1 MKRTTLFNVFIASAA
16 GVAMLAAGCARTSD
30 KTVSSKSTDVKSVAV
45 ESELLSISKT
55 YPGYNGEDSC
65 ALTLKA
71 FIDYPTKI
79 GAQDITPLQE
89 AIKDA
94 VFDVRSDKSI
104 DAVMDS
110 FVNETAS
117 YELNIDPTVTG
128 VPANLKEEYNYC
140 ADIQLHRRELGE
152 KMVTYSLVD
161 SRFMGGAHPM
171 TYTRSF
177 TYAFEP
183 KEVLT
188 LENMFNPD
196 KMDVVF
202 AAVNQ
207 SLAGQYGVE
216 SGNLTAAG
224 FYQNAVGVP
233 SLLCVEN
240 GMIVFHYNP
249 YDIAPYSQGA
259 INVEVAPVMIEEAM
273 TPMAKKLFFE

>member
-1 MKRTTLFNVFIASAA
+1 MKKTTLFNVAIASAA
-16 GVAMLAAGCARTSD
+16 GVAMLAAGCARTSNNS
-30 KTVSSKSTDVKSVAV
+30 TVSQGSDVKSVAV

-55 YPGYNGEDSC
+55 YPGYDGEDSC

-79 GAQDITPLQE
+79 GAEDITPLQE

-94 VFDVRSDKSI
+94 VFDNRSGAQI

-110 FVNETAS
+110 FVTETAS
-117 YELNIDPTVTG
+117 YGLNVDPNITG
-128 VPANLKEEYNYC
+128 VPSKLKEECNYY
-140 ADIQLHRRELGE
+140 ADIQLHRRELGD

-161 SRFMGGAHPM
+161 SRFMGGGHPM

-177 TYAFEP
+177 TYAFEA

-196 KMDVVF
+196 KMDIVF
-202 AAVNQ
+202 SAVNQ
-207 SLAGQYGVE
+207 ALAQQYGVE

-233 SLLCVEN
+233 SLLSVEN

-249 YDIAPYSQGA
+249 YDVAPYSQGA
-259 INVEVAPVMIEEAM
+259 INVEVAPIMIEEAM
-273 TPMAKKLFFE
+273 SPMAKKLFF